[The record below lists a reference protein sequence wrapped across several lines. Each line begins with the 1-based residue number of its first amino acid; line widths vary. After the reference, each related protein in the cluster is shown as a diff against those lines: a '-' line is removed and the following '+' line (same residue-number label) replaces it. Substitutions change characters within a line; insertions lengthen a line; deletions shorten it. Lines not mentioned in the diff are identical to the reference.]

1 MDFTICYP
9 DANTIDSV
17 IKVKSLEDFNAEYFD
32 LGEGIGYW
40 IADNPFYDNGFELF
54 KGVVKS
60 FPIVKD
66 NNAEGNLDPNP
77 FDTIHLPDWTYK
89 HICFLLRDFYL
100 KHVQDSMYDPQ
111 IHEWGNVYY
120 KERAKP
126 ISCWRIPHVDYPK
139 GLVGNLWFTGHDL
152 QDSCTK
158 LYKYNGTVKDSLYD
172 FQTDKDHPM
181 HKRWSQIAD
190 NPQRAD
196 AWFNMSNDELAEWG
210 FKYMGS
216 APSVEGKMTMYKA
229 DISHAAVISSNVDF
243 RWSHTF
249 AFSDDF
255 PPEVTMGDLGIR
267 V

>member
-1 MDFTICYP
+1 MDFKICYP

-100 KHVQDSMYDPQ
+100 KHVQ
-111 IHEWGNVYY
+111 IVYMI
-120 KERAKP
+120 R
-126 ISCWRIPHVDYPK
+126 
-139 GLVGNLWFTGHDL
+139 
-152 QDSCTK
+152 
-158 LYKYNGTVKDSLYD
+158 
-172 FQTDKDHPM
+172 
-181 HKRWSQIAD
+181 
-190 NPQRAD
+190 
-196 AWFNMSNDELAEWG
+196 
-210 FKYMGS
+210 KYMNGVMCITKKEQS
-216 APSVEGKMTMYKA
+216 LLVVGAYRMLIILK
-229 DISHAAVISSNVDF
+229 D
-243 RWSHTF
+243 
-249 AFSDDF
+249 
-255 PPEVTMGDLGIR
+255 
-267 V
+267 

>member
-1 MDFTICYP
+1 MDFKICYP

-158 LYKYNGTVKDSLYD
+158 LY
-172 FQTDKDHPM
+172 
-181 HKRWSQIAD
+181 
-190 NPQRAD
+190 
-196 AWFNMSNDELAEWG
+196 
-210 FKYMGS
+210 MGS